1 MHRTDSRNA
10 QLSLQNS
17 LSKQVEV
24 PEVLFYACNQGK
36 HRVTKRGPAL
46 SYPMF
51 TLVTQG
57 PRHRWSLESCLCDSS
72 PATTLRFTY
81 DHGQVNKE
89 VTSQVPPRC
98 QVQVGYSWMEDW
110 TLGKEVRM
118 TSCIVKECPITWRS
132 DVPGVTLHP
141 FPDNSDHIKTW
152 LLQTGLNFQEVEEI
166 SQKILDDKSKSLY
179 RMCSCHFSPESYTM
193 VDGRRVLKKDATP
206 TLIIQRPSLSSPTL
220 DSRIV
225 HIKTEECDYDSSSPT
240 PSASGTNTSCI
251 TPPLKTEQPFSHT
264 SSTSPIH
271 PEPEQS
277 ASHSPLAVPGDVTLR
292 CIVTDCPNFT
302 ELQNPN
308 VAVHVFPSNF
318 SMVRLWLRQTGQNFG
333 DLDLAARQVLDMSP
347 SERFGMCADHFSP
360 TNYTIRGTEVKLKP
374 DAVPTIFPG
383 LQRNLVKEE
392 EVEVP
397 FQSDPSCG
405 GSREA
410 VTVYADKSHKLRHVS
425 TSTDPYW
432 GVRSIG
438 LLTRPILV
446 REAST
451 STRFGRFFTPLKAR
465 PCTSD
470 KAVQCSEFLLNRG
483 DDSWSVRP
491 DYLYRF
497 GPAVPPKD
505 MTTGGTQTVAPTQEA
520 EEQKWSDLLQGVNV
534 RQFPVTQE
542 RPRKR
547 QQVSL
552 MQHLLNTPFIEEASK
567 MVTQKFLHQI
577 LEIVALLTGDK
588 WLLADRED
596 PPDNTKEVSVKCD
609 DIAMYFSTEEW
620 DYIKSHREL
629 YGDVSVEEEDAVTE
643 MADDTDSDES
653 GSEEEGKAT
662 TKQPNSPE
670 WLPDGV
676 VSEYSESE
684 LLSEDEDGGDSML
697 GDEDFS
703 ILPGS
708 SGDAAPNGG
717 SKLKKYHLLRGK
729 SRIYHCKKCDMTFPK
744 RLAFRRHLKS
754 QKHIKSYEVEEVD
767 VECEDCG
774 QYDYKSQ
781 FIIHQRAHTGEKPFE
796 CDQCGRKFGHKCSLL
811 VHQRRHTKG
820 KTISCSKCDHRFDTK
835 SQLAKHEK
843 IHDHEKPIM
852 CRLCGKRFAH
862 KSHFMKHKWAFHHEE
877 V

>member
-1 MHRTDSRNA
+1 
-10 QLSLQNS
+10 
-17 LSKQVEV
+17 
-24 PEVLFYACNQGK
+24 
-36 HRVTKRGPAL
+36 
-46 SYPMF
+46 
-51 TLVTQG
+51 
-57 PRHRWSLESCLCDSS
+57 
-72 PATTLRFTY
+72 
-81 DHGQVNKE
+81 
-89 VTSQVPPRC
+89 
-98 QVQVGYSWMEDW
+98 
-110 TLGKEVRM
+110 M

-520 EEQKWSDLLQGVNV
+520 EEQKWSDLLQGSTSDNSQLPRNV
-534 RQFPVTQE
+534 PVKDSRLFFAME
-542 RPRKR
+542 EVM
-547 QQVSL
+547 VSL

-596 PPDNTKEVSVKCD
+596 PPDNTKEVPVKCD

-774 QYDYKSQ
+774 QVFVTKSLLIKHRAENHAVKRYACTICGIQYDYKSQ